1 MFEKVIEIGYLFD
14 FYGNLLSE
22 KQYTAIEL
30 YYIHD
35 LSLSEISEVLD
46 ISRQGVFDTLKRA
59 ESKLYSYEEK
69 LKLVDKFV
77 NDKIK
82 LSKILGLVRKIKQDR
97 DISQREKIFS
107 NLEKTERI
115 LIDVLG
121 NSQEGNI

>member
-69 LKLVDKFV
+69 LGLVDKFV
-77 NDKIK
+77 NNKMK
-82 LSKILGLVRKIKQDR
+82 VSKILDLVRKIKKDM
-97 DISQREKIFS
+97 DFSQKEKIFS
-107 NLEKTERI
+107 DLEITERI

>member
-69 LKLVDKFV
+69 LKLVDKSI
-77 NDKIK
+77 NNKIK
-82 LSKILGLVRKIKQDR
+82 VSKILDLVRKIKQDS

-107 NLEKTERI
+107 DLEKTERI